1 MSRKLI
7 DKARRRLEAESGCRA
22 NPWGGRLAVALV
34 YPNTYHQAMSN
45 LGFLTVYQLLN
56 SRDDTLC
63 ERFFLPDAEDLAE
76 HRKTGYPLFSLES
89 GRALT
94 DFDLIAFSVSFEN
107 DYLNLPTLFELARL
121 PLWREERGERYPLLL
136 CGGVC
141 AFLNPEP
148 LAEIMDL
155 FAVGEAEPLLPDLLA
170 ALQGA
175 GQRAREELLAILAQV
190 PGLYVPAFYA
200 PQLAADGTIAAVA
213 VRPPAPARV
222 ARRWQA
228 ELDAGEAR
236 SFVLTEKTEFGDM
249 VLTEISRGC
258 SRGCRFCAAGFLFL
272 PPRERSLE
280 NLQRQVTE
288 GLCQR
293 PKQGLVGAAVSDY
306 PQIAELEGTIL
317 AAGGKVSVASL
328 RIDALGEAEVE
339 ALVASGHRTVAL
351 APEAGSQRLRD
362 LINKNL
368 DEAQILAAVQ
378 RLAAAGIPNLKLY
391 FLLGLPGETDADID
405 ELLAL
410 VTRVREVWL
419 AEGKRRGRL
428 GHITLSVNPFI
439 PKPFTPFQWA
449 AMPFEAELKARIG
462 RLRRGIARLGNT
474 EMHCESLRAAT
485 LQALLSRGDRR
496 VGRILPEL
504 AAGRPLKAVCAEA
517 GFDPAFFV
525 HRERPQQERFPW
537 EVLDSGVKRDYL
549 WQEYQRGLVLQ
560 LSPRCQAG
568 CRRCGVCG

>member
-1 MSRKLI
+1 MSRKLL

-45 LGFLTVYQLLN
+45 LGFLTVYHLLN

-63 ERFFLPDAEDLAE
+63 ERFFLPDPEDLAE

-89 GRALT
+89 GRPLT
-94 DFDLIAFSVSFEN
+94 DFDLIAFSISFEN

-121 PLWREERGERYPLLL
+121 PLWREERGERQPLVL

-155 FAVGEAEPLLPDLLA
+155 FAIGEAEPLLPELLSVLLRDRAVSRQALLA
-170 ALQGA
+170 K
-175 GQRAREELLAILAQV
+175 LAQV
-190 PGLYVPAFYA
+190 PGLYVPSFYA
-200 PQLAADGTIAAVA
+200 PRLAADGTIAVA

-228 ELDAGEAR
+228 DLDASEAR
-236 SFVLTEKTEFGDM
+236 SFVLTDETEFGDM

-280 NLQRQVTE
+280 NLQRQVTA

-306 PQIAELEGTIL
+306 PQIAELETTIL
-317 AAGGKVSVASL
+317 AGGGKVSVASL
-328 RIDALGEAEVE
+328 RIDALGAAEVE

-368 DEAQILAAVQ
+368 DEAQILAAAQ

-410 VTRVREVWL
+410 VTKVREVWL

-428 GHITLSVNPFI
+428 GRITLSVNPFI
-439 PKPFTPFQWA
+439 PKPFTPFQWV
-449 AMPFEAELKARIG
+449 AMPPEAELKARIG
-462 RLRRGIARLGNT
+462 RLRREIARLGNT

-496 VGRILPEL
+496 IGRILPAL
-504 AAGRPLKAVCAEA
+504 ASGRPLKATCADA
-517 GFDPAFFV
+517 GFDLGFFV
-525 HRERPQQERFPW
+525 HRERLPEERFPW
-537 EVLDSGVKRDYL
+537 EVLDSGVQRDYL
-549 WQEYQRGLVLQ
+549 WQEYRRGLALQ

-568 CRRCGVCG
+568 CQRCGVCG